1 MNNRERAFRK
11 KRIIQY
17 TLALIVLSSSAWFLP
32 NNELIALVWFLI
44 GYFLA
49 EARKIIFKR
58 VFYVRTGAL

>member
-17 TLALIVLSSSAWFLP
+17 SLALIVLASSVWFLP
-32 NNELIALVWFLI
+32 NLKLVALVWFLI
-44 GYFLA
+44 GYILA

-58 VFYVRTGAL
+58 VFYVRTGAI